1 MALKE
6 EHPSVDLNTNY
17 ADVVVKVEKVTF
29 GEKTRNKMHNTKLKR
44 KQNGKISQAA
54 CALLNSGGG
63 LVEAEIENECYS
75 YTKDGLGQDIGQSLT
90 ELISS
95 KKFENYFEYMQQNNK
110 LFIFVKSW
118 SSEVLPSPR
127 ICSIRTGLYQRSGTS
142 AERTNSGMA
151 AEFLEMKK
159 ACDRRE
165 SDETKQRAE
174 TSVLPEHWSIHDSAE
189 DIFNADHL
197 TYGEKLNFTEST
209 HVEFKEFSSKNIL
222 KHIEDNLP
230 HYISAFANTQGG
242 YLFIGVD
249 DGRKVVGCSKENVK
263 TNELCRVI
271 EYVSKKLPISHI
283 CNSQAKLNV
292 AHKILPVWDNDG
304 NLRGYLCAVKI
315 KPFCCAV
322 FSDNPDSWILKSDR
336 IERLMTEDWT
346 AMMVATDPEIS
357 NPVNVLKTELS
368 VSCGPPLTKTV
379 YSNPGITCLRD
390 LQKSLF
396 SVISNGI
403 TYTPENL
410 TEELFSKYPGLENL
424 MNEQMEELQASQGLL
439 IFSRSWAVD
448 IGLPENQQVVCDAL
462 LIAAGKH
469 PTLYTVTQKDC
480 SANMFEYARQTARA
494 LKQKLVNVGG
504 YTQRVCVIPHLLQLG
519 TNEEGNT
526 ELDLQVKYP
535 GSYNVSHK
543 DMPKLLDSLVIILL
557 GFRSFLSDSLG
568 CEFFNLLSVKQYELL
583 RTDFHKIKK
592 QFIYG
597 LPGNGKTIVA
607 LKIIEKIKNVSHC
620 KSEDILYLC
629 ENEPLSEF
637 VSIRRFSGLERSII
651 FSIKPVPTQEEISN
665 NLLLCV
671 VSRANLQLH
680 LLYGRVQSTKKLTV
694 VHSQT
699 D

>member
-6 EHPSVDLNTNY
+6 EHTSVDLNTNY

-95 KKFENYFEYMQQNNK
+95 KKFENYFECMQQNNK

-142 AERTNSGMA
+142 AERTNSGVA

-197 TYGEKLNFTEST
+197 TYGEKQNFTEST

-249 DGRKVVGCSKENVK
+249 DSRKVVGCSKENVK

-292 AHKILPVWDNDG
+292 AHKILHVRDNDG

-322 FSDNPDSWILKSDR
+322 FSDNPDSWIVKSDR

-368 VSCGPPLTKTV
+368 VSCGSPLTKTV

-390 LQKSLF
+390 LQKSPF

-410 TEELFSKYPGLENL
+410 TKELFSKYPGLENL

-469 PTLYTVTQKDC
+469 PMLYTVTQKDC
-480 SANMFEYARQTARA
+480 SVNMFEYARQTARA

-568 CEFFNLLSVKQYELL
+568 CEFFNLLTVKQYELL

-597 LPGNGKTIVA
+597 LPGNGKTTVA

-629 ENEPLSEF
+629 ENQPLSEF
-637 VSIRRFSGLERSII
+637 VR
-651 FSIKPVPTQEEISN
+651 
-665 NLLLCV
+665 
-671 VSRANLQLH
+671 
-680 LLYGRVQSTKKLTV
+680 
-694 VHSQT
+694 
-699 D
+699 